1 MVAETVD
8 ELRAKLVS
16 LGMTAEEAN
25 SIKGRGALK
34 DMIENLEG
42 LQNATVEEDRVSESG
57 CDYVSPSFGTMVV
70 KEDSPAYDSP
80 EWEPYVM
87 SKFQAS
93 ELAEG
98 KHPKLPGLRR
108 VANLLLG
115 DVVFS
120 APTKVDTVLL
130 PDAPGRCSVV
140 YTIRIMWKF
149 GMHLPYDDIREFSA
163 LGGSWHGNT
172 DDMFAV
178 FPEAIAEARA
188 EARAYRKA
196 LQLSVVGADE
206 LTRKD
211 TAEITR
217 SVVEKAVIPSTEQ
230 PKKITNNQINSIKNI
245 SARLGIDVT
254 KFINMGSKKYDVI
267 EDVSYEVATK
277 MISQLSRYQSNG
289 EDFQEI
295 PASIKVESK

>member
-25 SIKGRGALK
+25 SIKGKGALK

-42 LQNATVEEDRVSESG
+42 LQNANVEETEILETGVPPGLTEIIETKP
-57 CDYVSPSFGTMVV
+57 PS
-70 KEDSPAYDSP
+70 YDSP

-149 GMHLPYDDIREFSA
+149 GMHLPYDDIREFAA

-217 SVVEKAVIPSTEQ
+217 SVVEKVVIPSAEP

-245 SARLGIDVT
+245 SGRLGIDVT
-254 KFINMGSKKYDVI
+254 KFINMGSKKYDAI

-277 MISQLSRYQSNG
+277 MIGQLSRYQSNG

-295 PASIKVESK
+295 PAGIKLG

>member
-25 SIKGRGALK
+25 SIKGKGALK
-34 DMIENLEG
+34 DMIENLED
-42 LQNATVEEDRVSESG
+42 LQNANVEETEILETGTPPGLTEVIETKP
-57 CDYVSPSFGTMVV
+57 PS
-70 KEDSPAYDSP
+70 YDSP
-80 EWEPYVM
+80 EWESYVM
-87 SKFQAS
+87 AKFQAN

-120 APTKVDTVLL
+120 SPTKVDTVLL

-149 GMHLPYDDIREFSA
+149 GMHLPYNDIREFSA